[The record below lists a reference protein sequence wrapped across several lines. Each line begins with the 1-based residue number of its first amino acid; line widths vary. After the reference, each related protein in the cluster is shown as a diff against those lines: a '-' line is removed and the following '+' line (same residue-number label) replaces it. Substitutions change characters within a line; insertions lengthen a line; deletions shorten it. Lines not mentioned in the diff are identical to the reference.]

1 MSLPNGIVGAPAQ
14 SLAAQG
20 CNGVGELAKTRR
32 SLFRADYQD
41 GGDDGDVDDNNEDYN
56 DGKADDARKCIGR
69 NLQKRPCATTPCTGI
84 SLNSCDGAFVMTS
97 CSDSVESSAEE
108 GIL

>member
-1 MSLPNGIVGAPAQ
+1 MAQ
-14 SLAAQG
+14 EG
-20 CNGVGELAKTRR
+20 CSGGGELAKTRQ
-32 SLFRADYQD
+32 SMYRADYQD
-41 GGDDGDVDDNNEDYN
+41 GGDDGDVDDNTEGYN
-56 DGKADDARKCIGR
+56 DGKADDARICIGI
-69 NLQKRPCATTPCTGI
+69 NLQRRVCATTPCTGI

>member
-1 MSLPNGIVGAPAQ
+1 M
-14 SLAAQG
+14 AAANLQRLDK
-20 CNGVGELAKTRR
+20 VHMY
-32 SLFRADYQD
+32 RADYQD
-41 GGDDGDVDDNNEDYN
+41 GGDDGDVDDNTEGYN
-56 DGKADDARKCIGR
+56 DGKADDARICIGI
-69 NLQKRPCATTPCTGI
+69 NLQRRVCATTPCTGI